1 MKGWIKMNRK
11 IAEWEWYS
19 DIKVCRLFIHMLLKA
34 NHAPGRWQG
43 IDILPGQL
51 IIGRSSLSE
60 ETGLSEQEIRTVMSK
75 LKSTGEI
82 TSKATNKFTV
92 ITICKYS
99 EYQGCGIEEQPAN
112 QPASQPTSNQQSTTN
127 KNNKNATKEEKE
139 LSASPAPE
147 GAKRNGIPYKEII
160 DKLNEVCGTSYQHS
174 TKATQQL
181 IKARFNEGRTV
192 EDFHAV
198 IDSRAAL
205 WLTDEK
211 MLQYLRP
218 STLFGSKFEGY
229 LVAARGGVKPKQKG
243 RGTCA
248 QCANNYLPRCK
259 AKSEE
264 ERARCNHFA
273 EVEA

>member
-1 MKGWIKMNRK
+1 MHRK
-11 IAEWEWYS
+11 ITEWEWYS

-60 ETGLSEQEIRTVMSK
+60 ETGLSEQEIRTVMNK

-82 TSKATNKFTV
+82 TSKATNRFTV

-99 EYQGCGIEEQPAN
+99 EYQCCALDDQPAD
-112 QPASQPTSNQQSTTN
+112 QPTEQPTSNQQSTTN
-127 KNNKNATKEEKE
+127 KNNNKKEENKNNGLFDE
-139 LSASPAPE
+139 FWTAYPKKVNKP
-147 GAKRNGIPYKEII
+147 GAKKAWDKKQCGNG
-160 DKLNEVCGTSYQHS
+160 
-174 TKATQQL
+174 
-181 IKARFNEGRTV
+181 
-192 EDFHAV
+192 
-198 IDSRAAL
+198 
-205 WLTDEK
+205 
-211 MLQYLRP
+211 
-218 STLFGSKFEGY
+218 KFESVMEALKRQIIANNWSKENMQYIPHPATWLNCERWGDEI
-229 LVAARGGVKPKQKG
+229 VDKQTGKK
-243 RGTCA
+243 RGTCS

-259 AKSEE
+259 EKSEE